1 MKNKLTHQEEFRQAL
16 QVAEDNTQVAVE
28 AYCGFFDY
36 TGSLLVGERLSNL
49 GYPDYICFA
58 AEIVCETADDAG
70 EDPRSLLAT
79 GAVSPEHIA
88 ANLGWFKTAP
98 VSGKQLAW
106 LEKRGVQDSANF
118 FIHPSD
124 VAKARL
130 IGLRTEAAKPCY
142 SFKPEGF
149 PCDPPEG
156 SRLYRTPGAACPTVC
171 VIGEEAYADPVNVLH
186 GKDMESMPEASLDGW
201 TSFQIDSLP
210 LQVRRTGG
218 DGLFL
223 GVAVDTGLLVK
234 FPFQQ
239 GAQKLQ
245 IQLRAA

>member
-16 QVAEDNTQVAVE
+16 QVAEDNTQGAVE

-70 EDPRSLLAT
+70 EDPRSLLAA

-124 VAKARL
+124 VAKAQL

-156 SRLYRTPGAACPTVC
+156 SRL
-171 VIGEEAYADPVNVLH
+171 
-186 GKDMESMPEASLDGW
+186 
-201 TSFQIDSLP
+201 
-210 LQVRRTGG
+210 
-218 DGLFL
+218 
-223 GVAVDTGLLVK
+223 
-234 FPFQQ
+234 
-239 GAQKLQ
+239 
-245 IQLRAA
+245 